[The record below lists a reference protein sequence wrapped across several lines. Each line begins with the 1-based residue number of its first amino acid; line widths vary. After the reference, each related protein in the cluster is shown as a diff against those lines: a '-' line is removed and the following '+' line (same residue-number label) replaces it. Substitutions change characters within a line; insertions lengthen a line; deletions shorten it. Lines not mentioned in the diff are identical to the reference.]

1 MQKRSLAPPGR
12 EQLTAA
18 KTASNGRSAL
28 DEHESPGEATPLV
41 LQGRVQHTS
50 PDASS
55 DGGPRGPPHHPA
67 HPTRA

>member
-1 MQKRSLAPPGR
+1 MAPEKGHLSCRSDHSPPPGR

-28 DEHESPGEATPLV
+28 DEHESPGEATLLV

-50 PDASS
+50 PDAS
-55 DGGPRGPPHHPA
+55 
-67 HPTRA
+67 